1 MGRSSKPVF
10 KLSTPEDIETY
21 YVESFE
27 KWREQVEIKN
37 MNLAGYGFGAYISSK
52 YALRYPGVVQKLFL
66 LSPFGVEENDFL
78 FQYSNRIVIHQDGF
92 CDRCTRRTNDG
103 VHSSKSIILYQFK

>member
-1 MGRSSKPVF
+1 MFRFLSTNFHVYLIDLLGMGRSSKPVF
-10 KLSTPEDIETY
+10 KLSTPEDIEIY

-27 KWREQVEIKN
+27 KWREKVGIKN

-66 LSPFGVEENDFL
+66 LSPFGVEEDDFL
-78 FQYSNRIVIHQDGF
+78 F
-92 CDRCTRRTNDG
+92 
-103 VHSSKSIILYQFK
+103 SIF